1 MPDPIPLSILFVC
14 LGNICRSTMAEGTF
28 RHHLSSYTPP
38 STSRFSLD
46 LTRIDSCG
54 TGAYHVGSAPD
65 PRTTSTLR
73 SHGITSYRH
82 KARKLRLD
90 DFTEYDYIFVM
101 DESNYEDVMEERRRA
116 LQKIKGGG
124 AKAKKNPSVVTAVDV
139 NSPTVLGKAED
150 GLAHVMLFGAF
161 GGKAKGEK
169 EIVDDPYY
177 GGDEGFEVA
186 FEQVDRFSRNF
197 LKWLEK
203 GK

>member
-28 RHHLSSYTPP
+28 RHHLSTAPP
-38 STSRFSLD
+38 PTSATYALS

-73 SHGITSYRH
+73 AHGITTYRH
-82 KARKLRLD
+82 KARKLHLS
-90 DFTEYDYIFVM
+90 DFETFDYIFVM
-101 DESNYEDVMEERRRA
+101 DESNFEDVMDERARA
-116 LQKIKGGG
+116 VKMKGGKV
-124 AKAKKNPSVVTAVDV
+124 AKGTSTAVDV

-161 GGKAKGEK
+161 GGKGE

-177 GGDEGFEVA
+177 GGDDGFETA
-186 FEQVDRFSRNF
+186 FEQVDRFSKNF
-197 LKWLEK
+197 LEWLEK
-203 GK
+203 GEK

>member
-1 MPDPIPLSILFVC
+1 MAEQIPLSILFVC

-28 RHHLSSYTPP
+28 RHHLSTYSPP
-38 STSRFSLD
+38 ATSRYTLS

-73 SHGITSYRH
+73 AHGISTYRH
-82 KARKLRLD
+82 KARKLHIS
-90 DFTEYDYIFVM
+90 DFDTFDYIFVM
-101 DESNYEDVMEERRRA
+101 DESNFDDVMSERTRA
-116 LQKIKGGG
+116 LKMKGGKVQKG
-124 AKAKKNPSVVTAVDV
+124 SVTAVDV

-161 GGKAKGEK
+161 GGKKKGVK

-186 FEQVDRFSRNF
+186 FEQVDRFSRIF
-197 LKWLEK
+197 LEWLEK
-203 GK
+203 DEK